1 MIDPELLK
9 IVCCPE
15 THEPVAVADP
25 TLLEQLNQA
34 IVSGQLQNRAGRPV
48 KERLTEALVRLD
60 GKLVYPV
67 RNGIPVLLVDEGIF
81 LAGVPRPGI
90 ALD

>member
-81 LAGVPRPGI
+81 FGGRS
-90 ALD
+90 

>member
-81 LAGVPRPGI
+81 FGARS
-90 ALD
+90 

>member
-81 LAGVPRPGI
+81 FGGPS
-90 ALD
+90 